1 MIEKFSPIFLI
12 IEVKNTGIQEL
23 CGQIVDTVQV
33 NRQSA
38 AQCLVFLC
46 IQCFKAQAMLNIKFQ
61 FDNDLTVSK
70 SYLSPG

>member
-1 MIEKFSPIFLI
+1 MPLQSIFLI
-12 IEVKNTGIQEL
+12 IEVCIQEL